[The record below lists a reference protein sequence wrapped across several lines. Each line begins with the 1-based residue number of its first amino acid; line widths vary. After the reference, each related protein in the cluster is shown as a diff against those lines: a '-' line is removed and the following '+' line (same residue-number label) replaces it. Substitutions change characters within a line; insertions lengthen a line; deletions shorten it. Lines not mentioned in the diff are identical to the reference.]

1 MVGLRLGWK
10 GPWPG
15 LGLGPGLP
23 GDVFGFGSRLVDGP
37 EGLTLLH
44 DREVQIAIPM
54 AEAESAVEAVLDG
67 NPVLGAN
74 AIGLLLTDLIPDVL
88 VADGEVV
95 GNASSLGA
103 GEQSLEVHVVG

>member
-1 MVGLRLGWK
+1 MIGLGLRRK

-23 GDVFGFGSRLVDGP
+23 GGVFGFRSWLVDGA

-44 DREVQIAIPM
+44 DREVQVAVPM
-54 AEAESAVEAVLDG
+54 AEAEGAVQAKLDG
-67 NPVLGAN
+67 DPVLGAD
-74 AIGLLLTDLIPDVL
+74 AVSLLLRDLIPDVL

-95 GNASSLGA
+95 GNAPGLGA
-103 GEQSLEVHVVG
+103 GEQALEVHVVG